1 MDPLVPLNP
10 SAAQNLSQTL
20 AKATYDQKWDLL
32 KPMVERMYVDEGKK
46 LKDVIATL
54 KDEFGFNAK

>member
-1 MDPLVPLNP
+1 MDPLSA
-10 SAAQNLSQTL
+10 SAAQTLSQSL

-32 KPMVERMYVDEGKK
+32 KPVVERMYVDEGKK
-46 LKDVIATL
+46 LKDIIATL